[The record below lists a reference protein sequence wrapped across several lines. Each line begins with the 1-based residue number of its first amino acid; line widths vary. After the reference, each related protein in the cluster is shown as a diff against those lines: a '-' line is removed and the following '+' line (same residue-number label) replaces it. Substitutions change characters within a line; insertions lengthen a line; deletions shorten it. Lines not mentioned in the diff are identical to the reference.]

1 MSATYKAVVNESFEF
16 SLQSSDIE
24 TLDSVSEGKNKINL
38 LQNSKSV
45 TAQVLST
52 DLLSRTYTIKVNG
65 NRYTVK
71 IENELDALIADM
83 GLSLGANAV
92 ENEIHA
98 PMPGLIL
105 EVSVKEGD
113 EVSEGDSL
121 CVLEAMKME
130 HSIKASE
137 DGTVTQLLIS
147 VNDQVE
153 NGAFA
158 PFAFLF
164 SHLHPYHPPWTCPT
178 DFTFSFLS
186 P

>member
-130 HSIKASE
+130 NALGAPRDGVVKAVHIAKGE
-137 DGTVTQLLIS
+137 TVDKNALLIELE
-147 VNDQVE
+147 D
-153 NGAFA
+153 
-158 PFAFLF
+158 
-164 SHLHPYHPPWTCPT
+164 
-178 DFTFSFLS
+178 
-186 P
+186 